1 MRHLVWFSGVLLAF
15 SCTVNSSNLN
25 LDAGGGAGGGP
36 ATGGQTGAGGA
47 SATGGATASGG
58 QTGTGG
64 DGQQG
69 GTTGAGGS
77 ATGAGGSVTGA
88 GGSVTGAG
96 GGTGGSTGK
105 GGSGAGG
112 NATGAGGNGT
122 GGGKGGQGGE
132 SCDKIASDYASA
144 MTAAKM
150 CTPGATNQCQKL
162 VDGTIGCSG
171 CRQYVND
178 ATMLDQIQNQW
189 DGQGC
194 TQLCSAIAC
203 VTPPSTCAGTGP
215 ITGGPGGGANAGGT
229 CTGSLVSTAH

>member
-1 MRHLVWFSGVLLAF
+1 MRHLVWLSGALLVL

-25 LDAGGGAGGGP
+25 VDAGGTGGGA
-36 ATGGQTGAGGA
+36 ATGGRTGSGGA

-77 ATGAGGSVTGA
+77 ATGAGGNTGA
-88 GGSVTGAG
+88 
-96 GGTGGSTGK
+96 

-112 NATGAGGNGT
+112 DATGAGGSGT
-122 GGGKGGQGGE
+122 GGGQGGQGGE
-132 SCDKIASDYASA
+132 SCDKLASDYAGA
-144 MTAAKM
+144 LTAAKA

-171 CRQYVND
+171 CKAYVND
-178 ATMLDQIQNQW
+178 TTTLDQIQNQW
-189 DGQGC
+189 DSQGC
-194 TQLCSAIAC
+194 VRVCSAIAC
-203 VTPPSTCAGTGP
+203 VTPPSTCTGSGP
-215 ITGGPGGGANAGGT
+215 TTGGPGGGANPAGT
-229 CTGSLVSTAH
+229 CTGGGLVSTAR